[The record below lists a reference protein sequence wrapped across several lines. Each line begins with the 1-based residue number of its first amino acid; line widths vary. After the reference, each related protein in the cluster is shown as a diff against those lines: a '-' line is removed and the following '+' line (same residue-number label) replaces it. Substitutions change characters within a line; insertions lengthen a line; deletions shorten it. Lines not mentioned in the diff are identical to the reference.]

1 MIYVQRSPFANPGI
15 AIAKVISMTTGNYN
29 FDVIFRRD
37 SSGDR
42 DSKEE
47 LEFLPVTYILW
58 IIFVIL
64 MPILLNNLSM
74 YEFQA
79 TRSQI

>member
-64 MPILLNNLSM
+64 MPILLNNLLV
-74 YEFQA
+74 
-79 TRSQI
+79 II